1 MDNSKYAV
9 AVLIKSPKGIP
20 LVWDPKKGNPYWKLP
35 GGRGDKDESPV
46 ATAIRE
52 IKEETGLIIKEKDL
66 QLLHKEDRGNHFF
79 VLFKTKLSSLGGLKA
94 IGNGMEQVKIFPIQ
108 QIKTLKNFFS
118 NHRKILE
125 HLQEI

>member
-9 AVLIKSPKGIP
+9 SVLIKSPKGIP
-20 LVWDPKKGNPYWKLP
+20 LVWDPRKKNPYWKLP
-35 GGRGDKDESPV
+35 GGRSEKDEFP
-46 ATAIRE
+46 ATTAIRE

-66 QLLHKEDRGNHFF
+66 QLIYKEDRDNHFF
-79 VLFKTKLSSLGGLKA
+79 VLFKTKLPSLSGLKA
-94 IGNGMEQVKIFPIQ
+94 IGNEMEQVKIFSVQ
-108 QIKTLKNFFS
+108 KIKTLKNFFL

>member
-1 MDNSKYAV
+1 MPTRII
-9 AVLIKSPKGIP
+9 LLWRLP
-20 LVWDPKKGNPYWKLP
+20 WKLP
-35 GGRGDKDESPV
+35 GGRSEKDEFPV

-52 IKEETGLIIKEKDL
+52 TKEETGLIIKEKAL
-66 QLLHKEDRGNHFF
+66 QLLYKENRGNHFF
-79 VLFKTKLSSLGGLKA
+79 VLFKTKLSSLSGLKV

-108 QIKTLKNFFS
+108 RIKTLKNFFS